1 MEEGLILQW
10 LKGEGD
16 PVEKGEPLLEVESEK
31 TVGVAEAPASG
42 ILARILCPAD
52 SQVPVSQVIALI
64 TEPGEAVPDV
74 IAPSEPAAEERSA
87 TPEPSPSSQP
97 PPAPT
102 GVVRAMP
109 AARRLAQEYSL
120 DLAGIQGTGPGGAI
134 TTKDVEGALA
144 SRVAPVSQPIQK
156 VSFFSDG
163 HRLDGLLYTPKE
175 LAPDEKRAAVVLC
188 TGYTYLKGMVMPD
201 IARVLNAAGYIAL
214 IFDYRGFGDSEGP
227 RWRLI
232 PHEQV
237 NDVRAALTFV
247 ADQPQVKPER
257 LAVLGVSLGGSNAI
271 AAGALDRR
279 VGAVAAIEPIGDG
292 ERWLRGLRRHW
303 EWLEFQA
310 RLEADRSQ
318 RVSTGKSTRV
328 DPLDIVLPDPDSR
341 SFLEAVYQEYPQ
353 MKCDLPL
360 ETAEAL
366 IEFRP
371 EAQVDHIAPRPVL
384 FIHGAED
391 RQVPA
396 DEARS
401 MFARAGE
408 PRHLE
413 IVPNMGHF
421 DWVMAGSPGFRQVTD
436 LALNFLQEY
445 LPAQ

>member
-1 MEEGLILQW
+1 MAVEVVMPKWGLSMEEGLILQW

-257 LAVLGVSLGGSNAI
+257 LAVLGVSLGG
-271 AAGALDRR
+271 
-279 VGAVAAIEPIGDG
+279 
-292 ERWLRGLRRHW
+292 
-303 EWLEFQA
+303 F
-310 RLEADRSQ
+310 
-318 RVSTGKSTRV
+318 
-328 DPLDIVLPDPDSR
+328 
-341 SFLEAVYQEYPQ
+341 
-353 MKCDLPL
+353 
-360 ETAEAL
+360 
-366 IEFRP
+366 
-371 EAQVDHIAPRPVL
+371 
-384 FIHGAED
+384 
-391 RQVPA
+391 
-396 DEARS
+396 
-401 MFARAGE
+401 
-408 PRHLE
+408 
-413 IVPNMGHF
+413 
-421 DWVMAGSPGFRQVTD
+421 
-436 LALNFLQEY
+436 
-445 LPAQ
+445 